1 MIKKSYFVISLWV
14 VLGALSAL
22 IFSSFY
28 GKTDIY
34 IPFYHD
40 ISNVLERTSPSV
52 VNIWTIKKWKAWQEQ
67 SNEFGFK
74 YNRRVIKTGFFPN
87 GSGVVI
93 EKDLI
98 VTNFHVI
105 SDAFN
110 QNQELIV
117 ENHLG
122 RTVKTQILGFDSEA
136 DIAVLGIIDSI
147 DLKPFK
153 IRKNIDQVKVGES
166 VIAIGNPQGLG
177 QSFSKGIVSAI
188 NRTFQDKKG
197 NFIQT
202 DASINPGN
210 SGGALID
217 DKGRLL
223 GVVNVIRSTS
233 GGNQGLN
240 FAIPVDTV
248 IEVFNSIVDR

>member
-1 MIKKSYFVISLWV
+1 MIKKKYLVISLWII
-14 VLGALSAL
+14 LGSMSGL
-22 IFSSFY
+22 IFSIFY

-34 IPFYHD
+34 IPYYHN

-52 VNIWTIKKWKAWQEQ
+52 VNIWTIKKWRGWQEQ
-67 SNEFGFK
+67 SNEFGYK
-74 YNRRVIKTGFFPN
+74 YNRQVIKTGFFPN

-93 EKDLI
+93 DENLI

-105 SDAFN
+105 RDAFS
-110 QNQELIV
+110 QNQQLII
-117 ENHLG
+117 ENHSG
-122 RTVKTQILGFDSEA
+122 KTVLAQILGFDTDT
-136 DIAVLGIIDSI
+136 DIAVLAVIDPI

-153 IRKNIDQVKVGES
+153 IRKNIDQLRIGES

-177 QSFSKGIVSAI
+177 QSFSMGIVSAI

-210 SGGALID
+210 SGGALVD
-217 DKGRLL
+217 DKGRLI
-223 GVVNVIRSTS
+223 GIVNVIRSTS

-240 FAIPVDTV
+240 FAIPIDTV
-248 IEVFNSIVDR
+248 IEVYNSITDR

>member
-1 MIKKSYFVISLWV
+1 V
-14 VLGALSAL
+14 
-22 IFSSFY
+22 
-28 GKTDIY
+28 
-34 IPFYHD
+34 
-40 ISNVLERTSPSV
+40 
-52 VNIWTIKKWKAWQEQ
+52 
-67 SNEFGFK
+67 
-74 YNRRVIKTGFFPN
+74 KTGFFPN

-93 EKDLI
+93 KKDLI
-98 VTNFHVI
+98 VTNFHVV

-110 QNQELIV
+110 QNQELLV

-122 RTVKTQILGFDSEA
+122 KTVLVQILGFDVES
-136 DIAVLGIIDSI
+136 DIAVLGIREPL

-153 IRKNIDQVKVGES
+153 IRKNIDEIKIGES

-177 QSFSKGIVSAI
+177 QSFSKGIISAI
-188 NRTFQDKKG
+188 NRTFKDKKG
-197 NFIQT
+197 YFIQT

-217 DKGRLL
+217 QRGRLL
-223 GVVNVIRSTS
+223 GIINFIESTS

-248 IEVFNSIVDR
+248 LDVFKTITD

>member
-1 MIKKSYFVISLWV
+1 MFKKSYFLISLWV
-14 VLGALSAL
+14 LLGSISGL
-22 IFSSFY
+22 IISSFY
-28 GKTDIY
+28 GKTDFH

-52 VNIWTIKKWKAWQEQ
+52 VNIWTIKKWRGWQEQ

-74 YNRRVIKTGFFPN
+74 FNRRVIKTGFFPN

-93 EKDLI
+93 DKNIL

-105 SDAFN
+105 KDAFN
-110 QNQELIV
+110 QNQQLII
-117 ENHLG
+117 ENHIG
-122 RTVKTQILGFDSEA
+122 KTVQAQIVGFDIDA
-136 DIAVLGIIDSI
+136 DIAVLAIIDSI
-147 DLKPFK
+147 DLKPFN
-153 IRKNIDQVKVGES
+153 IRKNIDGIKLGEP
-166 VIAIGNPQGLG
+166 VFAIGNPQGLG

-188 NRTFQDKKG
+188 NRTFKDKKG

-223 GVVNVIRSTS
+223 GIVNVISSTS

-240 FAIPVDTV
+240 FAIPIDTV
-248 IEVFNSIVDR
+248 IEVYNSILDK

>member
-1 MIKKSYFVISLWV
+1 MFKKSYFVISLWIF
-14 VLGALSAL
+14 LGALSGL
-22 IFSSFY
+22 IISSFY

-74 YNRRVIKTGFFPN
+74 YNRRVVKTGFFPN
-87 GSGVVI
+87 GSGIVI
-93 EKDLI
+93 EKNLI

-105 SDAFN
+105 SDALN
-110 QNQELIV
+110 QNQALII

-122 RTVKTQILGFDSEA
+122 KTVQTQILGFDLEA

-153 IRKNIDQVKVGES
+153 IRKNIDQVKVGQS

-177 QSFSKGIVSAI
+177 QSFSKGIISAI
-188 NRTFQDKKG
+188 NRTFQDKEG
-197 NFIQT
+197 NLIQT
-202 DASINPGN
+202 DASVNPGN

-223 GVVNVIRSTS
+223 GMVNVISSTS

-248 IEVFNSIVDR
+248 IEVFDSIIER

>member
-1 MIKKSYFVISLWV
+1 MFKKSYFVIFLWV
-14 VLGALSAL
+14 VLGALSGL

-28 GKTDIY
+28 GKTDMY
-34 IPFYHD
+34 IPFYHN

-74 YNRRVIKTGFFPN
+74 FNRRVVKTGFFPN

-105 SDAFN
+105 SDAFD
-110 QNQELIV
+110 QSQELIV
-117 ENHLG
+117 ENYLG
-122 RTVKTQILGFDSEA
+122 NTVRTRILGFDSEA
-136 DIAVLGIIDSI
+136 DIAVLGIIESI
-147 DLKPFK
+147 DLKAFK
-153 IRKNIDQVKVGES
+153 IRKNVDQVKVGES

-177 QSFSKGIVSAI
+177 QSFSRGIISAI
-188 NRTFQDKKG
+188 NRTFQNKKG

-240 FAIPVDTV
+240 FAIPIDTV
-248 IEVFNSIVDR
+248 IEVYNSIIDR

>member
-1 MIKKSYFVISLWV
+1 MIKKSYFVISLWA

-34 IPFYHD
+34 IPIYHD

-67 SNEFGFK
+67 SNEFGFNS
-74 YNRRVIKTGFFPN
+74 YRRVIKTGFFPN

-93 EKDLI
+93 EKGLI

-105 SDAFN
+105 SDAVS

-117 ENHLG
+117 ENYLG
-122 RTVKTQILGFDSEA
+122 KTLETQVLGFDLEA
-136 DIAVLGIIDSI
+136 DIAVLGIVDSI

-153 IRKNIDQVKVGES
+153 IRKNIDQIKVGEP

-223 GVVNVIRSTS
+223 GVVNVIKSTS

-248 IEVFNSIVDR
+248 IEVYNSIVDR

>member
-1 MIKKSYFVISLWV
+1 MFKKSYFLIFLWV
-14 VLGALSAL
+14 LLGSISGL
-22 IFSSFY
+22 IISSFY
-28 GKTDIY
+28 GKTDFY

-52 VNIWTIKKWKAWQEQ
+52 VNIWTIKKWRGWQEQ
-67 SNEFGFK
+67 SNEFVFK
-74 YNRRVIKTGFFPN
+74 FNRRGIKTGFFPN

-93 EKDLI
+93 D
-98 VTNFHVI
+98 
-105 SDAFN
+105 
-110 QNQELIV
+110 
-117 ENHLG
+117 ENHIG
-122 RTVKTQILGFDSEA
+122 KTVQAQIVGFDIDA
-136 DIAVLGIIDSI
+136 DIAVLAIIDSI
-147 DLKPFK
+147 DLKPFN
-153 IRKNIDQVKVGES
+153 IRKNIDGIKLGEP
-166 VIAIGNPQGLG
+166 VIAIGNPLGLG

-188 NRTFQDKKG
+188 NRTFKDKKG

-223 GVVNVIRSTS
+223 GIVNVISSTS

-240 FAIPVDTV
+240 FAIPIDTV
-248 IEVFNSIVDR
+248 IEVYNSILDR

>member
-1 MIKKSYFVISLWV
+1 MIKKSYFVISLWI

-34 IPFYHD
+34 IPIYHD

-74 YNRRVIKTGFFPN
+74 RYRRVVKAGLFPN

-105 SDAFN
+105 SDALN
-110 QNQELIV
+110 QNQELII
-117 ENHLG
+117 ENNIG
-122 RTVKTQILGFDSEA
+122 ETVQTEVIGYDLEA
-136 DIAVLGIIDSI
+136 DIAVLVIIDSI

-153 IRKNIDQVKVGES
+153 IRRNIDQVKVGES

-177 QSFSKGIVSAI
+177 QSFSRGIVSAI
-188 NRTFQDKKG
+188 NRTFKDKKG
-197 NFIQT
+197 NLIQT

-248 IEVFNSIVDR
+248 IEVFNSIIDK

>member
-1 MIKKSYFVISLWV
+1 M
-14 VLGALSAL
+14 
-22 IFSSFY
+22 
-28 GKTDIY
+28 
-34 IPFYHD
+34 
-40 ISNVLERTSPSV
+40 
-52 VNIWTIKKWKAWQEQ
+52 
-67 SNEFGFK
+67 
-74 YNRRVIKTGFFPN
+74 
-87 GSGVVI
+87 
-93 EKDLI
+93 
-98 VTNFHVI
+98 
-105 SDAFN
+105 
-110 QNQELIV
+110 
-117 ENHLG
+117 
-122 RTVKTQILGFDSEA
+122 
-136 DIAVLGIIDSI
+136 
-147 DLKPFK
+147 
-153 IRKNIDQVKVGES
+153 
-166 VIAIGNPQGLG
+166 IAIGNPQGLG

-248 IEVFNSIVDR
+248 IEVYNSIVDR

>member
-1 MIKKSYFVISLWV
+1 MIKKSYFVISLWA

-34 IPFYHD
+34 IPIYHD

-67 SNEFGFK
+67 SNEFGFNS
-74 YNRRVIKTGFFPN
+74 YRRVVKTGFFPN

-93 EKDLI
+93 EKGLI

-105 SDAFN
+105 SDAVS

-117 ENHLG
+117 ENYLG
-122 RTVKTQILGFDSEA
+122 KTLETQVLGFDLEA
-136 DIAVLGIIDSI
+136 DIAVLGIVDSI

-153 IRKNIDQVKVGES
+153 IRKNIDQIKVGEP

-197 NFIQT
+197 NFNQT

-223 GVVNVIRSTS
+223 GVVNVIKSTS

-248 IEVFNSIVDR
+248 IEVYNSIVDR

>member
-1 MIKKSYFVISLWV
+1 MFKKKYFVISLWV
-14 VLGALSAL
+14 ILGSISGLF
-22 IFSSFY
+22 FSTFY
-28 GKTDIY
+28 GKTDLY
-34 IPFYHD
+34 IPVYHN

-52 VNIWTIKKWKAWQEQ
+52 VNIWTIKKWKGWQEQ

-74 YNRRVIKTGFFPN
+74 FNMRVVKTGFFPN

-98 VTNFHVI
+98 VTNYHVI
-105 SDAFN
+105 KDAFS
-110 QNQELIV
+110 QNQQLIV
-117 ENHLG
+117 ENHTG
-122 RTVKTQILGFDSEA
+122 KTVLAQILGFDSDA
-136 DIAVLGIIDSI
+136 DIAVLGIIEPI
-147 DLKPFK
+147 NLKPFN
-153 IRKNIDQVKVGES
+153 IRKNIDQIQVGEP

-188 NRTFQDKKG
+188 NRKFKDKKG

-248 IEVFNSIVDR
+248 IEVFNSILDR

>member
-1 MIKKSYFVISLWV
+1 MTKKNYFLISLWV
-14 VLGALSAL
+14 ILGSISGL

-28 GKTDIY
+28 GKTNFY

-52 VNIWTIKKWKAWQEQ
+52 VNIWTIKKWRAWQEQ

-74 YNRRVIKTGFFPN
+74 YNRRVVKTGFFPN

-93 EKDLI
+93 EKNLI

-105 SDAFN
+105 KEAFN
-110 QNQELIV
+110 QNQQLLV

-122 RTVKTQILGFDSEA
+122 KTVMAQILGFDSEA
-136 DIAVLGIIDSI
+136 DIAVIAIIESI
-147 DLKPFK
+147 NLKPFR

-166 VIAIGNPQGLG
+166 VVAIGNPQGLG

-188 NRTFQDKKG
+188 NRTFKDKKG

-248 IEVFNSIVDR
+248 MEVFNSILEK

>member
-1 MIKKSYFVISLWV
+1 MFKKTYFVISLWII
-14 VLGALSAL
+14 LGSFSGFF
-22 IFSSFY
+22 FSSFI
-28 GKTDIY
+28 GKSDIY

-40 ISNVLERTSPSV
+40 LSNVLERASPSV
-52 VNIWTIKKWKAWQEQ
+52 VNIWSIKKWKGWQEQ
-67 SNEFGFK
+67 SNEFGFRK
-74 YNRRVIKTGFFPN
+74 WRQVVKTGFFPN

-93 EKDLI
+93 KKDLI
-98 VTNFHVI
+98 VTNFHVV

-110 QNQELIV
+110 QNQELLV

-122 RTVKTQILGFDSEA
+122 KTVLVQILGFDLEF
-136 DIAVLGIIDSI
+136 DIAVLGIREPL

-153 IRKNIDQVKVGES
+153 IRKNIDEIKIGES

-177 QSFSKGIVSAI
+177 QSFSKGIISAI
-188 NRTFQDKKG
+188 NRTFKDKKG
-197 NFIQT
+197 YFIQT

-217 DKGRLL
+217 QKGRLL
-223 GVVNVIRSTS
+223 GIINFIESTS

-240 FAIPVDTV
+240 FAIPVSTV
-248 IEVFNSIVDR
+248 LEVFKSITD

>member
-1 MIKKSYFVISLWV
+1 MFKKNFLAISLWI
-14 VLGALSAL
+14 LFGSLSG
-22 IFSSFY
+22 FMVSSFY
-28 GKTDIY
+28 GKTEIY

-52 VNIWTIKKWKAWQEQ
+52 VNIWTIKKWKGWQEQ
-67 SNEFGFK
+67 SNKFGFK
-74 YNRRVIKTGFFPN
+74 KWRQVVKTGFFPN

-93 EKDLI
+93 QENLI

-105 SDAFN
+105 RDAFN
-110 QNQELIV
+110 QNQELLL
-117 ENHLG
+117 ENHRG
-122 RTVKTQILGFDSEA
+122 ETEIAQILGFDLDA
-136 DIAVLGIIDSI
+136 DIAVLGVMKSLS
-147 DLKPFK
+147 LKPFK
-153 IRKNIDQVKVGES
+153 IRKNIDEIDVGES

-188 NRTFQDKKG
+188 NRTFKDKKG

-217 DKGRLL
+217 DRGRLL
-223 GVVNVIRSTS
+223 GMINFIESTS

-248 IEVFNSIVDR
+248 IEVFNSITQE

>member
-1 MIKKSYFVISLWV
+1 MIKKSYFVISLWI

-34 IPFYHD
+34 IPIYHD

-74 YNRRVIKTGFFPN
+74 FNRRVIKTGLFPN

-93 EKDLI
+93 EKGLI

-122 RTVKTQILGFDSEA
+122 KTVKTQILGFDSEA

-177 QSFSKGIVSAI
+177 QSFSKGTVSYTHLRAHE
-188 NRTFQDKKG
+188 T
-197 NFIQT
+197 
-202 DASINPGN
+202 
-210 SGGALID
+210 
-217 DKGRLL
+217 
-223 GVVNVIRSTS
+223 
-233 GGNQGLN
+233 
-240 FAIPVDTV
+240 
-248 IEVFNSIVDR
+248 

>member
-1 MIKKSYFVISLWV
+1 MENYKNEIEKNYFKTSTKALARFA
-14 VLGALSAL
+14 GAEEEATF
-22 IFSSFY
+22 ITGNFSSAFQNFLIHLPK
-28 GKTDIY
+28 G
-34 IPFYHD
+34 FRFL
-40 ISNVLERTSPSV
+40 VLEDEYPSL
-52 VNIWTIKKWKAWQEQ
+52 
-67 SNEFGFK
+67 
-74 YNRRVIKTGFFPN
+74 TG
-87 GSGVVI
+87 
-93 EKDLI
+93 
-98 VTNFHVI
+98 
-105 SDAFN
+105 
-110 QNQELIV
+110 IV
-117 ENHLG
+117 ED
-122 RTVKTQILGFDSEA
+122 LGFDLNA

-188 NRTFQDKKG
+188 NRSFQDKKG

-223 GVVNVIRSTS
+223 GIVNVIRSTS

-248 IEVFNSIVDR
+248 IEVFNSIVDK

>member
-1 MIKKSYFVISLWV
+1 LIIENNIGETVQTQ
-14 VLGALSAL
+14 VLG
-22 IFSSFY
+22 Y
-28 GKTDIY
+28 
-34 IPFYHD
+34 
-40 ISNVLERTSPSV
+40 
-52 VNIWTIKKWKAWQEQ
+52 
-67 SNEFGFK
+67 
-74 YNRRVIKTGFFPN
+74 
-87 GSGVVI
+87 
-93 EKDLI
+93 DL
-98 VTNFHVI
+98 
-105 SDAFN
+105 
-110 QNQELIV
+110 
-117 ENHLG
+117 
-122 RTVKTQILGFDSEA
+122 EA

-147 DLKPFK
+147 NLKPFK

-177 QSFSKGIVSAI
+177 QSFSRGIVSAI
-188 NRTFQDKKG
+188 NRTFKDKKG
-197 NFIQT
+197 NLIQT

-248 IEVFNSIVDR
+248 IEVFNSILDK